1 MQGLSNS
8 PYDCSR
14 QGAPQEFGQ
23 AGSMRGLKSA
33 HRALASSAEHDH
45 VYEMTRFLTRTVA
58 LLLLAAGFA
67 ALIVDGVRSIAASRI
82 MVTAF
87 GETAF
92 RLFPH
97 SFPKLQTAV
106 EQKLHPVVWD
116 PFLLSFFLT
125 PAWIVLGFLALVLF
139 WLARR
144 RRGVGVDPG

>member
-14 QGAPQEFGQ
+14 QGAPQEFARSQ
-23 AGSMRGLKSA
+23 SKRGRKRLN
-33 HRALASSAEHDH
+33 RALASGEQHDH

-82 MVTAF
+82 IVTAF

-97 SFPKLQTAV
+97 SFPKLQPAV
-106 EQKLHPVVWD
+106 EHKLHPVVWD

-144 RRGVGVDPG
+144 RRSVGVDPG